1 MEILNKVIDIIS
13 ELSGEENI
21 TPEQNLQH
29 DFALDSLH
37 MVLLLIELEE
47 RFDIVLEESDM
58 NPFDLNT
65 VEDIVTLVKKYV
77 GGDNNEKTEKE
88 N

>member
-29 DFALDSLH
+29 DFTLDSLH